1 MLFTYS
7 KIAFLDNNF
16 PQRWIGTNGPVRWP
30 PRSPDLSILDFFL
43 CGYIP
48 NEVYKTRYDGIA
60 ELREAIH
67 LAFRNLR
74 MVLFN
79 AIQRITKMC
88 QFCIR
93 ENGRHF
99 EHHL

>member
-1 MLFTYS
+1 MASTITRSL
-7 KIAFLDNNF
+7 NF
-16 PQRWIGTNGPVRWP
+16 R
-30 PRSPDLSILDFFL
+30 FFL
-43 CGYIP
+43 WGYIE

-74 MVLFN
+74 MRTMVLLN

-93 ENGRHF
+93 ENGRQF
-99 EHHL
+99 EHHI